1 MLHSFPFLE
10 SSILI
15 SCACSGAHLYFSSS
29 IHNSNRNSKDQ
40 LSCYSATIRRLPVV
54 LLRSGW
60 GQRSAAAVNLSPVKR
75 GEDSERRRC
84 SKKKWVMTCCAAL
97 WATGG
102 CLWLTFKKRES
113 AEPQSVTL
121 SGVSVCWVAKMS
133 VFSLL
138 VCDCATLC
146 ENVCVCSC
154 LVVQPAD
161 VV

>member
-84 SKKKWVMTCCAAL
+84 SKKKNRSWHAVLRCGRQVAVCGLLLRRERARNL
-97 WATGG
+97 SQSP
-102 CLWLTFKKRES
+102 CLEYLCVGSQKCQCS
-113 AEPQSVTL
+113 LSLCVT
-121 SGVSVCWVAKMS
+121 VRRCVKM
-133 VFSLL
+133 
-138 VCDCATLC
+138 C
-146 ENVCVCSC
+146 VCV
-154 LVVQPAD
+154 PAL
-161 VV
+161 